1 MADFP
6 AMPFYTDAYLADTT
20 HLTTEEHGAYL
31 LLLFAAWRS
40 PGCSLRDDDAFL
52 ARVAKVSLDRWL
64 KRIKPVMLPFWQVKG
79 GIWTQKKQQ
88 SVREKLGAIS
98 KKRAEAGRQGR
109 VPKPLAEQEA
119 APANEGANGQ
129 QPAPYPKPKT
139 KTKQTPP
146 LVPLLAEDGVG
157 NLDAEFETWWQT
169 YPRQVGRQAAAE
181 AYRQARQEATAEQ
194 LAEALAAAAAR
205 WRTDGIQERYI
216 PHPAN
221 WLEQR
226 RWEDQT
232 AVIKQAEPA
241 GPDPVR
247 IQRVS
252 VGATMAQASTRLATL
267 ERIFGQHTIAEI
279 AQQLGREGDE
289 MDPRSLFVTVE
300 RLCLSRT
307 INVGVAAVERSG
319 TRGCSP

>member
-64 KRIKPVMLPFWQVKG
+64 KRIKPVMLPFWRIHDG
-79 GIWTQKKQQ
+79 AWTQKKQQ

-109 VPKPLAEQEA
+109 ELKPLADQEA

-146 LVPLLAEDGVG
+146 LVPLPGEDGVG
-157 NLDAEFETWWQT
+157 DLDAEFETWWQAN
-169 YPRQVGRQAAAE
+169 PRKVGRQKAAE

-194 LAEALAAAAAR
+194 LASALAAAAAK
-205 WRTDGIQERYI
+205 WRADGIHERYI

-226 RWEDQT
+226 RWEDQGQQ
-232 AVIKQAEPA
+232 AAPAAPAEPIELARLSA
-241 GPDPVR
+241 GSLLATQSR
-247 IQRVS
+247 ARYEALLERLGRNELVS
-252 VGATMAQASTRLATL
+252 MAQRLAS
-267 ERIFGQHTIAEI
+267 
-279 AQQLGREGDE
+279 GRDTR
-289 MDPRSLFVTVE
+289 DLFLTVE
-300 RLCLSRT
+300 R
-307 INVGVAAVERSG
+307 VAWTGQPAG
-319 TRGCSP
+319 AA